1 MSHAEVEFAGRGFPG
16 LPVELEEDCLSRV
29 PRLRTHSLSARRNSY
44 VLHKLSVDI
53 DPQIYTETLSK
64 ALSWSSENILLSERR
79 SVEDKTDPPSPSSSS
94 AVSSPESS
102 TPNANSAP
110 EDWGSS
116 VQTPLSPAQDASS
129 DSDNEGSKVEHV
141 VPRRPFVSR
150 LEQDEKEDI
159 ETKAVATSPDGRYLK
174 FNIEIGRGSFKT
186 VYKGLDTETTV
197 EVAWCELQAWNKAEF
212 AKFFRSVNTGIEC
225 AREVDSL
232 HLLLSSIMLSC
243 DDGGFSGESEA
254 RITALGL
261 MEQV

>member
-16 LPVELEEDCLSRV
+16 LPVELEEDCLPRV
-29 PRLRTHSLSARRNSY
+29 PMLRTTSLSARRNSY

-53 DPQIYTETLSK
+53 DPQIYTETLSQ
-64 ALSWSSENILLSERR
+64 ALSWSSENTLSERR
-79 SVEDKTDPPSPSSSS
+79 AEEDKIDHPSLSSPSLL
-94 AVSSPESS
+94 SSPESS
-102 TPNANSAP
+102 TPNANPAAP
-110 EDWGSS
+110 EDWRSP

-141 VPRRPFVSR
+141 VPRRPFMSR

-197 EVAWCELQAWNKAEF
+197 EVAWCELQVRSLSLKAWQCF
-212 AKFFRSVNTGIEC
+212 GI
-225 AREVDSL
+225 
-232 HLLLSSIMLSC
+232 
-243 DDGGFSGESEA
+243 G
-254 RITALGL
+254 
-261 MEQV
+261 